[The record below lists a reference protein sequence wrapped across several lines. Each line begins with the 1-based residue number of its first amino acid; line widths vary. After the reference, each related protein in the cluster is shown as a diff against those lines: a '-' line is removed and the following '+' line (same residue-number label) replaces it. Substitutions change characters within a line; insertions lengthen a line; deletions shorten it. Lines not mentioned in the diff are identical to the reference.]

1 MSQERYILSALI
13 LLLSIAG
20 LGVWLMWLLK
30 HRDLWPLSIGPLIW
44 LVAMVGFYGYL
55 VFIDAAATELNAT
68 ISSSLRLY
76 EVILVLVGGWVF
88 LGDRRGKRP

>member
-30 HRDLWPLSIGPLIW
+30 HRNLWPLSIGPLIW
-44 LVAMVGFYGYL
+44 LVVMVAFYGYL
-55 VFIDAAATELNAT
+55 VFVDSAATELTAT
-68 ISSSLRLY
+68 ISASLRLY

-88 LGDRRGKRP
+88 FGDRKGTRP